1 MVDSEYSIDD
11 CKSAKINI
19 VAILKNLG
27 MLKFAPVHLKSKKCV
42 NMQLKNYLL

>member
-19 VAILKNLG
+19 GATLKNLG